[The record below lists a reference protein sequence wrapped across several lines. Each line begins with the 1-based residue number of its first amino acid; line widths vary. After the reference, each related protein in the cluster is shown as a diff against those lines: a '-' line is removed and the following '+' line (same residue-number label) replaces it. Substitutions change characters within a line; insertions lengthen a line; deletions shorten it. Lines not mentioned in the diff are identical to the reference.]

1 MKISCLMTLVV
12 KRYCIVIKNPSM
24 VGGFFC
30 ISGLYFCVKMS
41 GIFCIIRLTMRFLA
55 LVAVCGLMMSCSP
68 TPNYTK
74 LQYTKLQGETMGT
87 SYHIRFEMPNN
98 AELNSIQADIDKR
111 LASIN
116 NSMSTYQDDSTI
128 SRFNRLKAGEVIT
141 IDGDFI
147 KVLDDSRV
155 VYAASQ
161 GSFDPTVYP
170 LVELWGFGKSISVER
185 LQNPPSTAEISAI
198 KDKIGLD
205 KVVLTGNVLSKTVDG
220 VGLDFSAIAKGY
232 GVDVIAEVLKNQYH
246 INNYM
251 VEIGGEVATLG
262 VNDKGKPWMLAIDK
276 PIADSTVSQRAVM
289 TTLSVNEANIATSG
303 NYRNSMTWNDVRYSH
318 TINPKT
324 AKPVANGVP
333 SVTVLHDS
341 VALADAWATALTAVP
356 QDEAIVMANTHGI
369 KAIFVEETADNKG
382 FGLIYSEVA
391 EGLSP

>member
-1 MKISCLMTLVV
+1 
-12 KRYCIVIKNPSM
+12 
-24 VGGFFC
+24 
-30 ISGLYFCVKMS
+30 
-41 GIFCIIRLTMRFLA
+41 MRFLA